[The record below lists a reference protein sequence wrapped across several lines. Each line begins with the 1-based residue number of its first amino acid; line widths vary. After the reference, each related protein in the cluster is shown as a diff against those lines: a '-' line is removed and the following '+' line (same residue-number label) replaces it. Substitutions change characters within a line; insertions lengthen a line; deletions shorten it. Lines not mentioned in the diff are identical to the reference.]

1 MNRNTFLKK
10 CMAFVGIAT
19 ATATAAVTTLK
30 SDAPTPIQPPI
41 HGLIKTNQL
50 HITDGKSTYELI
62 VENDSLQIRK
72 VKTEEEKLAE
82 KLAEELK
89 RSQNPSG
96 ISGIVFC
103 YSEPT
108 SFIFKL

>member
-1 MNRNTFLKK
+1 MNRNAFLKK

-19 ATATAAVTTLK
+19 ATAAVTTLK
-30 SDAPTPIQPPI
+30 SDVPTLPIDS
-41 HGLIKTNQL
+41 LIKTNKL

-62 VENDSLQIRK
+62 VENNSLQIRK
-72 VKTEEEKLAE
+72 VKTEKE

-89 RSQNPSG
+89 RSHIPSSG
-96 ISGIVFC
+96 ISGITSC
-103 YSEPT
+103 YSEQT

>member
-10 CMAFVGIAT
+10 FLAFVGI

-30 SDAPTPIQPPI
+30 SEAPTPLID
-41 HGLIKTNQL
+41 GLIKTNKL

-62 VENDSLQIRK
+62 VESNSLQIRK

-96 ISGIVFC
+96 ISGIISG

>member
-1 MNRNTFLKK
+1 MDQSQTKNKNMNRNKLLKK
-10 CMAFVGIAT
+10 FLAFVGI

-30 SDAPTPIQPPI
+30 SEAPTSPID
-41 HGLIKTNQL
+41 GLIKTNQL

-82 KLAEELK
+82 ELK

-96 ISGIVFC
+96 LISY

>member
-19 ATATAAVTTLK
+19 ATAAVTTLK
-30 SDAPTPIQPPI
+30 SEAPTPIQPPI
-41 HGLIKTNQL
+41 DGLIKINQL

-82 KLAEELK
+82 ELK
-89 RSQNPSG
+89 RSQTPYG
-96 ISGIVFC
+96 ISGITSC
-103 YSEPT
+103 YSKPT
-108 SFIFKL
+108 SYIFTL

>member
-30 SDAPTPIQPPI
+30 SEAPTSPI